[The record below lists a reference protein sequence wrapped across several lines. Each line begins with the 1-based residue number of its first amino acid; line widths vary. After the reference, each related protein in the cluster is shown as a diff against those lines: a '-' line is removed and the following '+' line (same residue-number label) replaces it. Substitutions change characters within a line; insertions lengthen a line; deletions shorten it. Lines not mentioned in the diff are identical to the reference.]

1 MTSAM
6 SGPRSPRGAGATTNE
21 LMARLSHASP
31 QAALRSYQ
39 HAAAY
44 RDRAI
49 ANQLDAVIEQARGRP
64 RSSPHLHG
72 RAMDAPWSSTRRGPS
87 LGATPRPGPF
97 KERATR
103 IELAFSAWEADVLPL
118 NYARGFCAF
127 LLREGPG

>member
-1 MTSAM
+1 MPGAHSQRRPPRA
-6 SGPRSPRGAGATTNE
+6 GRAPRSRC
-21 LMARLSHASP
+21 P
-31 QAALRSYQ
+31 QAALRYQ